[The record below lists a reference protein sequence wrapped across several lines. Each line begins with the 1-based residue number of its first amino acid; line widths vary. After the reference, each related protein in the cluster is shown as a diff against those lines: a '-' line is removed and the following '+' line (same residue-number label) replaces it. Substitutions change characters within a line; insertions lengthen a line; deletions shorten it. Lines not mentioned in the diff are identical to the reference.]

1 MSSSAI
7 EATASAEPAT
17 SSVLA
22 SPRALASPSA
32 PAVMAAQ
39 DTAGLVPV
47 AALAHLLGDSRP
59 HAVVVE
65 HADGLRAIELPG
77 VNLCVWTRAL
87 GVPRLRELDRLVG
100 RARFDVDGVVAPDGA
115 ALAALLPPVEGAEAL
130 YADVAEVFGH
140 FVQLLSPE
148 RVRVQLHTV
157 MSDGCRL
164 FHADFVGVRLI
175 VTYVGPG
182 TEWTTDDNVD
192 RAELRRTDVDPFA
205 RRPLVDARRIRRM
218 PRAAVA
224 LLKGE
229 AWPDNRGRGLVHR
242 SPPIAEAGLRRLRL
256 VLDVARAE
264 PDDDASDSCALR

>member
-1 MSSSAI
+1 MPGLGGAD
-7 EATASAEPAT
+7 E
-17 SSVLA
+17 
-22 SPRALASPSA
+22 
-32 PAVMAAQ
+32 
-39 DTAGLVPV
+39 GLVPP
-47 AALAHLLGDSRP
+47 LAHLLGDPRP

-65 HADGLRAIELPG
+65 RPEGLRAIELPG

-87 GVPRLRELDRLVG
+87 GVARLRALDRLAA
-100 RARFDVDGVVAPDGA
+100 RARFDVDEVVAPDGA
-115 ALAALLPPVEGAEAL
+115 VLAALLPTVEGAEAL

-140 FVQLLSPE
+140 FVRLLAPE
-148 RVRVQLHTV
+148 RVRLQLHTV
-157 MSDGCRL
+157 VSDGCRL
-164 FHADFVGVRLI
+164 FHADFVGVRAI
-175 VTYVGPG
+175 VTYAGPG

-229 AWPDNRGRGLVHR
+229 AWPGNRGRGLVHR

-264 PDDDASDSCALR
+264 PDDDASASCTLR